1 MLDSAQ
7 QSMRRVFDNVAEN
20 FDTQD
25 FFCAEIRGRLSERLD
40 LITLEPD
47 NIVDLGTATGRAFE
61 QLQLR
66 FPDSRVIELDW
77 SLNMLDCGTRS
88 ERDRVCADAHQL
100 PFANASIDIIFSNLL
115 LPGCADPEQIFSE
128 ARRVLRYPGLFL
140 FSTLGPDTLK
150 QIQRAWA
157 TVDDFAHVT
166 KQADMHN
173 VGDALVKAGFRD
185 PVMDVEMLT
194 INYRDVSKLIT
205 DLRAAGAVNRA
216 ANRNPGLTTPRQ
228 WKRFSDNLGQ
238 QETDRFSVNF
248 EVVYGQAWTGPDDT
262 GVKMEDGVA
271 HFPLSRL
278 HQFRG

>member
-7 QSMRRVFDNVAEN
+7 QSMRRVFDNVAED

-25 FFCAEIRGRLSERLD
+25 FFCAEIRERLSERLD

-47 NIVDLGTATGRAFE
+47 NIVDLGTATGRAFD

-77 SLNMLDCGTRS
+77 SLNMLDCGTRN

-100 PFANASIDIIFSNLL
+100 PFADASIDIIFSNLL

-128 ARRVLRYPGLFL
+128 ARRVLRHPGLFL

-228 WKRFSDNLGQ
+228 WQRFSANLGR
-238 QETDRFSVNF
+238 QETGRVSVNF
-248 EVVYGQAWTGPDDT
+248 EVVCGQAWTGPDDT
-262 GVKMEDGVA
+262 GVQMEDGVA

-278 HQFRG
+278 RQFRG

>member
-7 QSMRRVFDNVAEN
+7 QSMRRVFDNVAED

-25 FFCAEIRGRLSERLD
+25 FFCAEIRERLSERLD

-47 NIVDLGTATGRAFE
+47 NIVDLGTATGRAFD

-77 SLNMLDCGTRS
+77 SLNMLDCGMRS

-100 PFANASIDIIFSNLL
+100 PFADASIDIIFSNLL

-128 ARRVLRYPGLFL
+128 ARRVLRHPGLFL

-228 WKRFSDNLGQ
+228 WQRFSANLGR
-238 QETDRFSVNF
+238 QETGRFSVNF
-248 EVVYGQAWTGPDDT
+248 EVVCGQAWTGPDDT
-262 GVKMEDGVA
+262 GVQMEDGVA

-278 HQFRG
+278 RQFRG

>member
-7 QSMRRVFDNVAEN
+7 QSMRRVFDNVAED

-25 FFCAEIRGRLSERLD
+25 FFCAEIRERLSERLD

-47 NIVDLGTATGRAFE
+47 NIVDLGTATGRAFD

-100 PFANASIDIIFSNLL
+100 PFADASIDIIFSNLL

-128 ARRVLRYPGLFL
+128 ARRVLRHPGLFL

-228 WKRFSDNLGQ
+228 WKRFSANLGQ
-238 QETDRFSVNF
+238 QETGRFSVNF
-248 EVVYGQAWTGPDDT
+248 EVVCGQAWTGPDDT
-262 GVKMEDGVA
+262 GVQMEDGVA

-278 HQFRG
+278 RQFRG

>member
-7 QSMRRVFDNVAEN
+7 QSMRRVFDNVAED

-25 FFCAEIRGRLSERLD
+25 FFCAEIRERLSERLD

-47 NIVDLGTATGRAFE
+47 NIVDLGTATGRAFD

-77 SLNMLDCGTRS
+77 SLNMLDCGTRN
-88 ERDRVCADAHQL
+88 ERGRVCADAHQL
-100 PFANASIDIIFSNLL
+100 PFADASIDIIFSNLL

-128 ARRVLRYPGLFL
+128 ARRVLRHPGLFL

-228 WKRFSDNLGQ
+228 WQRFSANLGR
-238 QETDRFSVNF
+238 QETGRFSVNF
-248 EVVYGQAWTGPDDT
+248 AVVCGQAWTGPDDT
-262 GVKMEDGVA
+262 GVQMEDGVA

-278 HQFRG
+278 RQFRG

>member
-25 FFCAEIRGRLSERLD
+25 FFCAEIRGRLSERLG

-66 FPDSRVIELDW
+66 FPDSQVIELDW

-157 TVDDFAHVT
+157 TVDDFAHVN

-173 VGDALVKAGFRD
+173 VGDALVNAGFRD

-228 WKRFSDNLGQ
+228 WKRFSPPIRCHTCPPRWATPGHGWRSKAPTR
-238 QETDRFSVNF
+238 ETI
-248 EVVYGQAWTGPDDT
+248 
-262 GVKMEDGVA
+262 
-271 HFPLSRL
+271 
-278 HQFRG
+278 